1 MPMIMRNRAQPI
13 GILAHWHI
21 GKLFKTILQRAYQR
35 CHPCIRGG
43 LYQLSARLV
52 FYSITALC
60 PLRLC

>member
-1 MPMIMRNRAQPI
+1 MPIIMRNRAQP
-13 GILAHWHI
+13 I